1 MRSKKNQTDVQINK
15 NNNPG
20 KDVKSSKSQN
30 DLLLLSSLCDVVVVV
45 IHLPS
50 LTQQLDKG
58 RTKQGSETERERE
71 RDYTFLNLTK
81 YSLTRSVTLSVEWNN
96 RPA

>member
-1 MRSKKNQTDVQINK
+1 VQINK

-20 KDVKSSKSQN
+20 KDMSKVQKSQN
-30 DLLLLSSLCDVVVVV
+30 DLLLLLLSSLCDVVVVV

-71 RDYTFLNLTK
+71 RERDYTFLNLTK